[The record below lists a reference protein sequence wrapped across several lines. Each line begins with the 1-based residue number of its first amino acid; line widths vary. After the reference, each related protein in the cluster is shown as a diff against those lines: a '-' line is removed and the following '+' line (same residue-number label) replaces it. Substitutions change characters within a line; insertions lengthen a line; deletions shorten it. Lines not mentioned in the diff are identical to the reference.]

1 MTDWGAFPSR
11 RIDTATPL
19 FRIHQH
25 QLHMAWSIARARAEP
40 EGRRH

>member
-11 RIDTATPL
+11 PIDTATPL

-25 QLHMAWSIARARAEP
+25 QLRPAWFSTSARTEP